1 MFVLYHVC
9 NCDVYDGPG
18 DEKAEL
24 ARLSKRPGS
33 KSLHFEDLYCIFL
46 KIIFE
51 KEAAITAEAFNL
63 IKMYVKNLRT
73 SAWLKKIAFSCNTSA
88 KL

>member
-1 MFVLYHVC
+1 M
-9 NCDVYDGPG
+9 
-18 DEKAEL
+18 DEKPEL

-33 KSLHFEDLYCIFL
+33 KSLNFEDLYCLFFF

-51 KEAAITAEAFNL
+51 KEAAITAEAVNL

-73 SAWLKKIAFSCNTSA
+73 SAWLKKIAFSCNTGA